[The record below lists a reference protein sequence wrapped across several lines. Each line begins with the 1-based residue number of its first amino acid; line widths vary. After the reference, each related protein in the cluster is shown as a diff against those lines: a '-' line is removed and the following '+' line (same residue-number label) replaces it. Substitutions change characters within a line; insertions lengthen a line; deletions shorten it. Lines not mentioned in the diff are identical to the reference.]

1 MRQQQL
7 RRRAAAARGLPED
20 EQPRRVAPEGGDV
33 GLCLCPP
40 QRELL
45 VQERAIHVA
54 AFDER
59 LRAEPG
65 EGRQPVVD
73 RHDHGVG
80 LRRQPVA
87 RVEARVADVVAAAL
101 HSALA

>member
-33 GLCLCPP
+33 GVRPP

-45 VQERAIHVA
+45 VQEGAVHVA
-54 AFDER
+54 ALDER

-65 EGRQPVVD
+65 EGCQPVVD
-73 RHDHGVG
+73 GHDHGVG

-87 RVEARVADVVAAAL
+87 RVEARVSDVVAAAL